1 MDTGQFGP
9 YDGILPVLE
18 KRQEM
23 FVEVFG
29 GSPLLPN
36 PPPEGRAGILPVL
49 RAAGARTVLPDMR
62 GFGASGKPRETAAYA
77 DSAMARD
84 VIALIAH
91 LHLESVDV
99 IGFSMGAGTA
109 ARLLILGAPQVKSAI
124 LGGIGDHAI
133 EDTILEFPK
142 NWPIPDYIPRP
153 LTMKVWA
160 EEGPK
165 NSRPR
170 RNCSWSLGVR
180 QHYRR
185 SSHGGRHEGAGRRD
199 SRSRRP
205 TLPVDALNK
214 INVPVLILNGKAD
227 LAN

>member
-160 EEGPK
+160 EEGP
-165 NSRPR
+165 RILDQGEIVPGH
-170 RNCSWSLGVR
+170 LGSANIIAAQVT
-180 QHYRR
+180 
-185 SSHGGRHEGAGRRD
+185 GADTKVLAAVIRGAVA
-199 SRSRRP
+199 P